1 MKVFK
6 FGGASVKDASA
17 YRNVAEIVRLY
28 PKDKLIIVI
37 SAMGKTTNALEE
49 LVRSYFHKDR
59 QKQRHLKQ
67 IRMFHKDI
75 VEDLFHDKSHS
86 VYAEIGRLFQELS
99 LYIKSEPGSNFDYEY
114 DQVVAYGELLSSCLL
129 SHYLIDVGIG
139 NSLLNASDVIMTD
152 DNFREGRV
160 YWPQT
165 IRLIRQKL
173 KDFATADLGLEN
185 VIVTQ
190 GFIGRSPDGSF
201 TTLGREGSD
210 YSAAIFGHAMEVEE
224 VVIWKD
230 VEGLLDADP
239 KLFSNAKLIETI
251 SYHETIELSFY
262 GASIIHPKTIQ
273 PLENKN
279 IPLCVKSFL
288 NPQLTGSVIKR
299 IEGTENPPS
308 SIIVKENQMLIS
320 IASTDFSF
328 IAEKNLQ
335 NIFRIF
341 AELAVR
347 INVMQNSAISFSV
360 IIDDPQYKKKLLL
373 SELSA
378 YFKVRYNEGLKL
390 ITIRHYTP
398 EIIRLVTGD
407 SEILL
412 EQKSRFTYQAVI
424 R

>member
-190 GFIGRSPDGSF
+190 GFIGRSPDGPF